1 MSENAPQW
9 VAAASLVVAA
19 VTLLATVS
27 FGLLKIWNGRR
38 DRLRNAKPIIRCQWT
53 TGLGGHGVVIEI
65 KNRLDED
72 LLVSEVRCKTRFV
85 ESNSG
90 DKQNLGSVGNQV
102 RVRAPIQKV
111 RWQIAAGQSERFRLR
126 IGDPSSPRWLRF
138 TISSSAETLNHKRY
152 VVVDN
157 QTQ

>member
-1 MSENAPQW
+1 MS
-9 VAAASLVVAA
+9 V
-19 VTLLATVS
+19 
-27 FGLLKIWNGRR
+27 
-38 DRLRNAKPIIRCQWT
+38 
-53 TGLGGHGVVIEI
+53 EI

-85 ESNSG
+85 ELISG
-90 DKQNLGSVGNQV
+90 DELDPDAVRGQV
-102 RVRAPIQKV
+102 KVRAPNQKI
-111 RWQIAAGQSERFRLR
+111 RWHIPAGQSDRFRLR

-157 QTQ
+157 QMQ